1 VFAAGLEAFL
11 SLFINAVRIRQ
22 IIVTVLVLLNIGIL
36 KFMLICIDLKE
47 VKYLCYAGF
56 IVIAID
62 FCFYLISLFSNTI
75 VFQNFFN
82 LILLVVPAN
91 KVQ

>member
-22 IIVTVLVLLNIGIL
+22 IIVTVLLNIGIL